1 MNIGLAGL
9 GAMGSQIAARLM
21 EVGHQVTVW
30 NRTPEKTKSLAA
42 AGAKVATSPAELAA
56 ACEAV
61 ITLLTDAKSIDQ
73 VYGGP
78 NGLLSG
84 NVKGK
89 MFIEM
94 STVVPKVHTDL
105 DAKVRPTGA
114 VLVECPVGG
123 STIPSR

>member
-30 NRTPEKTKSLAA
+30 NRTPEKTKPLAD
-42 AGAKVATSPAELAA
+42 AGAKVAKSPAELAA
-56 ACEAV
+56 GCEAV

-73 VYGGP
+73 VYSGP

-84 NVKGK
+84 DVKGK

-94 STVVPKVHTDL
+94 STVAPKVHTDL

-114 VLVECPVGG
+114 VLVE
-123 STIPSR
+123 